1 MPIHDWRLIPYQ
13 LPLRHEWQS
22 TQGYFKERSGWL
34 ICLAD
39 TSDLTGYGDCA
50 PLPQAGTEPPDFAEN
65 WLQEHLRP
73 LRREDAKT
81 SLEKL
86 PPPGYVPPAAYCGL
100 ETALLDLSAKQAGI
114 PLARHLNPAAATSI
128 PVNANIG
135 PLATDTSQRAH
146 IAIAQGFHILKLK
159 VGLTNVAEDLRQLH
173 SLAEGL
179 PPHCQLRL
187 DANLAWSAE
196 NAHRFITGIKGLPI
210 ESLEEPLQEPNPK
223 ILSEL
228 QHECDCSLALD
239 ESLEYLA
246 LDRLLQEKP
255 VRRLIL
261 KPMVR
266 GGLRACLDIAKQ
278 AHDADMEIVVTS
290 TVDSAAGVWAAT
302 QLAAAISDESTSLA
316 HGLASAAWLSE
327 DLGKAPTVIDGRI
340 QLPTTPGLGFEP
352 GKKWLTTLAR
362 N

>member
-1 MPIHDWRLIPYQ
+1 MSIHDWRLIPYQ
-13 LPLRHEWQS
+13 LPLQREWQS
-22 TQGYFKERSGWL
+22 AQGDFKERHGWL
-34 ICLAD
+34 VCLAD
-39 TSDLTGYGDCA
+39 TSGLTGYGDCA
-50 PLPQAGTEPPDFAEN
+50 PLPLAGTEPPEFAEH
-65 WLQEHLRP
+65 WLLEHLRP
-73 LRREDAKT
+73 LRREDAEA
-81 SLEKL
+81 SLAKL
-86 PPPGYVPPAAYCGL
+86 PPPGYVPPAAYFGL

-114 PLARHLNPAAATSI
+114 PLARHLNPAAAMSI

-135 PLATDTSQRAH
+135 PLTTDTSQQAH
-146 IAIAQGFHILKLK
+146 MAISQGFHILKLK
-159 VGLTNVAEDLRQLH
+159 VGLTHIDEELRRLH
-173 SLAEGL
+173 RLAEGL
-179 PPHCQLRL
+179 PTHCRLRL

-210 ESLEEPLQEPNPK
+210 ESLEEPLQEPNPT

-246 LDRLLQEKP
+246 LDRILLEKP
-255 VRRLIL
+255 VQRLVL

-302 QLAAAISDESTSLA
+302 QLAAAISNESTSLA
-316 HGLASAAWLSE
+316 HGLATAAWLAE
-327 DLGKAPTVIDGRI
+327 DLGQAPTVIDGRI

-352 GKKWLTTLAR
+352 GKKWLTSLAR
-362 N
+362 S

>member
-13 LPLRHEWQS
+13 LPLKLEWQNA
-22 TQGYFKERSGWL
+22 QGNIKERVGWL
-34 ICLAD
+34 VCLAD
-39 TSDLTGYGDCA
+39 TSGLTGYGDCA
-50 PLPQAGTEPPDFAEN
+50 PLPQAGTEPPDFAKN
-65 WLQEHLRP
+65 WLMEHLRP

-81 SLEKL
+81 SLDRL

-100 ETALLDLSAKQAGI
+100 ETALLDLSAKQAGT
-114 PLARHLNPAAATSI
+114 PLAIHLNPAAATSI
-128 PVNANIG
+128 PVSANIG
-135 PLATDTSQRAH
+135 PLTTDTSQHAH
-146 IAIAQGFHILKLK
+146 KAITQGFHILKLK
-159 VGLTNVAEDLRQLH
+159 VGLTNIDEELRQLH
-173 SLAEGL
+173 SLADGL

-187 DANLAWSAE
+187 DASLAWSEE

-210 ESLEEPLQEPNPK
+210 ESLEEPLQEPNQK

-228 QHECDCSLALD
+228 QHECSCSLALE
-239 ESLEYLA
+239 ESLECLA

-266 GGLRACLDIAKQ
+266 GGLRACLDIAQK
-278 AHDADMEIVVTS
+278 AHAADMEVVVTS
-290 TVDSAAGVWAAT
+290 TLDSAAGVWAAT
-302 QLAAAISDESTSLA
+302 QLAAAISDESTPVA

-352 GKKWLTTLAR
+352 YKKWLATLAR